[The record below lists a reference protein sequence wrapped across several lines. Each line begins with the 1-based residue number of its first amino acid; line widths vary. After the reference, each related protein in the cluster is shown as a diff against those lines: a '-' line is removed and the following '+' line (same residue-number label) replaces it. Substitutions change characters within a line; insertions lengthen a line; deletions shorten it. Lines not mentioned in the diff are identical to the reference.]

1 MLGSVLEQKNA
12 LQSLAKFVVI
22 GSEGVTS
29 SAFLPRHVDDFPFEA
44 VGSQGSKLM
53 TINIKQGLDVPISG
67 APQQD
72 IQQGPSVSK
81 VAIVGDDYIGMRPTM
96 LVQEGDSVKLG
107 QPLFSDKKREGVV
120 ITSPGAGKV
129 VGITRGAKRKF
140 ESIEIELAGDEEITF
155 AAHSDLGGLDRE
167 TVEKQLVDSG
177 LWLAFRTRPYSRTP
191 ELGSE
196 PHSIFVT
203 AMDTNPLAADPELI
217 IAENKDLF
225 VAGLQV
231 IRKLTAGKVHV
242 CHRNDSRVPGDS
254 VPDVELHEFVGPHPA
269 GLAGTH
275 IHFVDPVGPTK
286 TVWQIGYQDVIAIG
300 HLFTTGKIMT
310 ERVIALG
317 GPMIDS
323 PKLLR
328 TRLGANLNELVSEKD
343 GKLDNARII
352 SGSVLSG
359 RKAEERK
366 DYLGRFHN
374 QVSVLEEGTKRE
386 FLGWQMPGGDKFS
399 LTRIYLGSWL
409 SNKLFPMTTST
420 GGSKRAMVPM
430 GTYERVMPLDI
441 LPTQLLRSL
450 ISGDTEESQQ
460 LGALEL
466 DEEDLALCTFV
477 CPGKYNFGKILRD
490 NLTVIEKEG

>member
-1 MLGSVLEQKNA
+1 
-12 LQSLAKFVVI
+12 
-22 GSEGVTS
+22 
-29 SAFLPRHVDDFPFEA
+29 
-44 VGSQGSKLM
+44 M
-53 TINIKQGLDVPISG
+53 TFKIKQGLNVPISG
-67 APQQD
+67 TPKQD
-72 IQQGPSVSK
+72 IQQGPAISR
-81 VAIVGDDYIGMRPTM
+81 VAIIGDDYIGMRPTM
-96 LVQEGDSVKLG
+96 LVNEGDTVKLG
-107 QPLFSDKKREGVV
+107 QPLFTDKKREGVV
-120 ITSPGAGKV
+120 FTSPGAGKV
-129 VGITRGAKRKF
+129 IGITRGAKRKF
-140 ESIEIELAGDEEITF
+140 ESIEIELSGDEEVTF
-155 AAHSDLGGLDRE
+155 DSHSDLGALDRE
-167 TVEKQLVDSG
+167 TVEKQLVEAG
-177 LWLAFRTRPYSRTP
+177 LWISFRSRPYSRTP

-225 VAGLQV
+225 VSGLQV

-242 CHRNDSRVPGDS
+242 CHRNDSRVPGES
-254 VPDVELHEFVGPHPA
+254 VPDVEMHEFVGPHPA
-269 GLAGTH
+269 GLPGTH
-275 IHFVDPVGPTK
+275 IHFVDPVGPNK
-286 TVWQIGYQDVIAIG
+286 MVWQIGYQDLIAIG

-310 ERVIALG
+310 ERVIAVG
-317 GPMIDS
+317 GPLVNE
-323 PKLLR
+323 PTLLK
-328 TRLGANLNELVSEKD
+328 TRLGACLTDLVATKAGE
-343 GKLDNARII
+343 LDNARVI

-359 RKAEERK
+359 RKSDPNK

-386 FLGWQMPGGDKFS
+386 FLGWQKPGGDKFS

-409 SNKLFPMTTST
+409 SDKLFPMTTST
-420 GGSKRAMVPM
+420 GGSRRAMVPM
-430 GTYERVMPLDI
+430 GTYERVMPLDV

-477 CPGKYNFGKILRD
+477 CPGKYNFGEILRD

>member
-1 MLGSVLEQKNA
+1 
-12 LQSLAKFVVI
+12 
-22 GSEGVTS
+22 
-29 SAFLPRHVDDFPFEA
+29 
-44 VGSQGSKLM
+44 M
-53 TINIKQGLDVPISG
+53 TFNIKQGLDVPISG
-67 APQQD
+67 APKQD
-72 IQQGPSVSK
+72 IQQGPSISK
-81 VAIVGDDYIGMRPTM
+81 VAIVGDDYVGMRPTM
-96 LVQEGDSVKLG
+96 LVQEGDTVKLG
-107 QPLFSDKKREGVV
+107 QPLFTDKKREGVV
-120 ITSPGAGKV
+120 FTSPGAGKV

-140 ESIEIELAGDEEITF
+140 ESVEVELDGDGEVTF
-155 AAHSDLGGLDRE
+155 DSYDDLGSLSRDA
-167 TVEKQLVDSG
+167 VEKQLVESG
-177 LWLAFRTRPYSRTP
+177 LWVAFRTRPYSRTP

-225 VAGLQV
+225 VSGLQV
-231 IRKLTAGKVHV
+231 IRNLTAGKLHV
-242 CHRNDSRVPGDS
+242 CHRGDSRVPGES

-275 IHFVDPVGPTK
+275 IHFVDPVGPK
-286 TVWQIGYQDVIAIG
+286 KMVWQIGYQDVIAVG

-310 ERVIALG
+310 ERVVAIG
-317 GPMIDS
+317 GPLVDQPI
-323 PKLLR
+323 LLR
-328 TRLGANLNELVSEKD
+328 TRLGANLNDLAVTKA
-343 GKLDNARII
+343 GKHDNARII
-352 SGSVLSG
+352 SGSVLCG
-359 RKAEERK
+359 RKAGPNV

-386 FLGWQMPGGDKFS
+386 FLGWQMPGGNKFS

-409 SNKLFPMTTST
+409 SKKLFPMTTST
-420 GGSKRAMVPM
+420 GGSRRAMVPM
-430 GTYERVMPLDI
+430 GTYERVMPLDV

-477 CPGKYNFGKILRD
+477 CPGKYNFGEILRD